1 MPAEFVIVGLG
12 NPGSEYERTRHNVG
26 FDVVDR
32 LAAKLGCAPLR
43 DKQYGALVARGRLE
57 SHELL
62 LVKPQSYMNLSGEPV
77 RKAVGD
83 QGIEADHLIVVHDEL
98 DLPVAKLK
106 LQANRGPGGHNGVAS
121 IIQALGTKAFLRV
134 RIGIDKPPRGRQG
147 VRGSSLDQPGGRAS
161 TVDWVLTRFS
171 KSEQSLVDAAVDRA
185 VEAIEAI
192 VLRGMDAA
200 GNAFNRD
207 P

>member
-1 MPAEFVIVGLG
+1 MAAEFVIVGLG

-134 RIGIDKPPRGRQG
+134 RIGIDKPPRGREG
-147 VRGSSLDQPGGRAS
+147 
-161 TVDWVLTRFS
+161 TVDWVLTRFP
-171 KSEQSLVDAAVDRA
+171 KSEQPLVDAAVDRA

>member
-12 NPGSEYERTRHNVG
+12 NPGSEYDGTRHNLG

-32 LAAKLGCAPLR
+32 LAVKLGCAPVR

-57 SHELL
+57 GHELL

-83 QGIEADHLIVVHDEL
+83 QGIEADHLVVVHDEL

-121 IIQALGTKAFLRV
+121 IVQALGTKEFLRV
-134 RIGIDKPPRGRQG
+134 RIGIDKPVRGRSG
-147 VRGSSLDQPGGRAS
+147 
-161 TVDWVLTRFS
+161 TVDWVLTRFP
-171 KSEQSLVDAAVDRA
+171 KSEQPLVDAAVDRA

-200 GNAFNRD
+200 GNAFNRET
-207 P
+207 